1 MLKGEQAKR
10 SSLFK
15 LATVLSSG
23 FGGGVLGFWAHTTG
37 IGVGHGIEGMAAASI
52 ITGLSALSAAGCAL
66 AFFSGIDAH
75 ASEVRVAAETDALTG
90 LLSRGSFLVEMAK
103 IGNAAKTNKKTSY
116 FLNVDIDRFKQLNDA
131 LGYRTGD
138 QLVQTAAERIKQ
150 HMPAG
155 AVIGRLAIS
164 EIGIILS
171 ADDAL
176 PTLEIM
182 LDKMV
187 ASLCE
192 PYVIEGR
199 RVIISISTGGAE
211 ITDDYADAVGL
222 LRKANL
228 AVHRARAIGRGNWM
242 MFEPEIGRVADH
254 RRWIEAEMQL
264 ALERQDFELYYQP
277 QLDLTTGKIAG
288 YEALVRWQHP
298 EKGAV
303 HPIEF
308 IPVAEETGMIAPLGD
323 WVLRKACSDAK
334 HLPDDC
340 FVAVNLSPAQ
350 FLLSDMVEVVRS
362 ALAESGLPARR
373 LELEI
378 TESLLMEDKEKTAL
392 ILGEFAKM
400 GVSVAVDDF
409 GTGYSNL
416 TYLADLPFQ
425 KLKIDR
431 SFVSR
436 IETNGNTGAI
446 ISTIVGL
453 SRALGVQTIAEG
465 VENEAQVT
473 LLKAAGC
480 NSAQGYLFGRPLPIT
495 TRDPHN
501 GRRAAALH

>member
-1 MLKGEQAKR
+1 MLKGEKTKR
-10 SSLFK
+10 SAAFK
-15 LATVLSSG
+15 LLTVLSSG
-23 FGGGVLGFWAHTTG
+23 FGGGMLGFWAHMTG
-37 IGVGHGIEGMAAASI
+37 IGIIEGIEGVAAATI
-52 ITGLSALSAAGCAL
+52 ITSLSALSAAGCAT

-75 ASEVRVAAETDALTG
+75 ASEVRTAAETDSLTG
-90 LLSRGSFLVEMAK
+90 LSSRGAFLVDMAK
-103 IGNAAKTNKKTSY
+103 IGDASKSVRQSHY
-116 FLNVDIDRFKQLNDA
+116 FINIEIDRFKQLNDA

-138 QLVQTAAERIKQ
+138 QLVQKAAERVKA
-150 HMPAG
+150 HLPKG
-155 AVIGRLAIS
+155 AIIGRLAIA
-164 EIGIILS
+164 ELGILIPE
-171 ADDAL
+171 ADAL

-182 LDKMV
+182 MDNMIG
-187 ASLCE
+187 ALCE
-192 PYVIEGR
+192 PYMIEGR
-199 RVIISISTGGAE
+199 RVIISVSAGGAE
-211 ITDDYADAVGL
+211 VDEHYADAIGV
-222 LRKANL
+222 LRKATL
-228 AVHRARAIGRGNWM
+228 AVHRARGRGRGNWE

-277 QLDLTTGKIAG
+277 QLDLTTGRVAG

-298 EKGAV
+298 DKGAV
-303 HPIEF
+303 HPVEF

-323 WVLRKACSDAK
+323 WVLRKACADAK

-350 FLLSDMVEVVRS
+350 FLLSDMVEAVRS

-378 TESLLMEDKEKTAL
+378 TESLLMEDREKTAL
-392 ILGEFAKM
+392 ILGEFARM

-436 IETNGNTGAI
+436 IETNDNTGAI

-453 SRALGVQTIAEG
+453 SRALGVETIAEG

-473 LLKAAGC
+473 MLKAAGC
-480 NSAQGYLFGRPLPIT
+480 NSAQGYLFGKPTPIS
-495 TRDPHN
+495 TRQIHKS
-501 GRRAAALH
+501 ASALLH

>member
-1 MLKGEQAKR
+1 MLKDEKTKR
-10 SSLFK
+10 SAAFK
-15 LATVLSSG
+15 LLTVSSSG
-23 FGGGVLGFWAHTTG
+23 LGGGMLGFWAHSTG
-37 IGVGHGIEGMAAASI
+37 IGIVDGFQGLAAATI
-52 ITGLSALSAAGCAL
+52 ITSLSALSAAGCAF

-75 ASEVRVAAETDALTG
+75 ASEVRTAAERDPLTG
-90 LLSRGSFLVEMAK
+90 LASRAAFLVELAK
-103 IGNAAKTNKKTSY
+103 IGVAATQIRKTHY
-116 FLNVDIDRFKQLNDA
+116 FINIEIDRFKQLNDA
-131 LGYRTGD
+131 LGYRIGD
-138 QLVQTAAERIKQ
+138 QLVQMAAERVKSCL
-150 HMPAG
+150 PEG
-155 AVIGRLAIS
+155 AILGRLAIA
-164 EIGIILS
+164 ELGMLIPEET
-171 ADDAL
+171 AL

-182 LDKMV
+182 LDRMV
-187 ASLCE
+187 GALCE
-192 PYVIEGR
+192 PYIIEGR
-199 RVIISISTGGAE
+199 RVIISISAGGAE
-211 ITDDYADAVGL
+211 VDEEYADALGI
-222 LRKANL
+222 LRKATL
-228 AVHRARAIGRGNWM
+228 AVHRARGRGRGNWE

-277 QLDLTTGKIAG
+277 QLDLTTGRIAG

-303 HPIEF
+303 HPVEF

-323 WVLRKACSDAK
+323 WVLRKACADAK

-350 FLLSDMVEVVRS
+350 FLLSDMVEAVRS

-378 TESLLMEDKEKTAL
+378 TESLLMEDKAKTAL
-392 ILGEFAKM
+392 ILGEFARM

-436 IETNGNTGAI
+436 IETNDNTGAI

-453 SRALGVQTIAEG
+453 SRALGVETIAEG

-473 LLKAAGC
+473 MLKAAGC
-480 NSAQGYLFGRPLPIT
+480 NSAQGYLFGRPTPISA
-495 TRDPHN
+495 RQIN
-501 GRRAAALH
+501 KSASALLH

>member
-1 MLKGEQAKR
+1 MLKGEKTKR
-10 SSLFK
+10 STAFK
-15 LATVLSSG
+15 LLTVLSSG
-23 FGGGVLGFWAHTTG
+23 FGGGMLGLWAHTTG
-37 IGVGHGIEGMAAASI
+37 IGVGDGIEGLAAATI
-52 ITGLSALSAAGCAL
+52 ITSLSALSAAGCAL

-75 ASEVRVAAETDALTG
+75 ASEVRTAAETDSLTG
-90 LLSRGSFLVEMAK
+90 LASRSAFLIDMAK
-103 IGNAAKTNKKTSY
+103 LGTASRESGKTHY
-116 FLNVDIDRFKQLNDA
+116 FVNVEIDRFKQLNDA

-138 QLVQTAAERIKQ
+138 QLVQNAAERIKN
-150 HMPAG
+150 HLPKSA
-155 AVIGRLAIS
+155 ILGRLAIA
-164 EIGIILS
+164 ELGILVPEE
-171 ADDAL
+171 DAL
-176 PTLEIM
+176 PTLEIL
-182 LDKMV
+182 LDNMV
-187 ASLCE
+187 GALCE
-192 PYVIEGR
+192 PYMIEGR
-199 RVIISISTGGAE
+199 RVILSVSAGGVE
-211 ITDDYADAVGL
+211 IDEEFADAVGA
-222 LRKANL
+222 LRKATL
-228 AVHRARAIGRGNWM
+228 AVHRARGRGRGNWE

-277 QLDLTTGKIAG
+277 QLDLTTGRIAG

-298 EKGAV
+298 DKGAV
-303 HPIEF
+303 HPVEF

-323 WVLRKACSDAK
+323 WVLRKACADAK

-350 FLLSDMVEVVRS
+350 FLLSDMVEAVRS

-378 TESLLMEDKEKTAL
+378 TESLLMEDKAKTAL
-392 ILGEFAKM
+392 ILGEFARM

-436 IETNGNTGAI
+436 IETNDNTGAI

-453 SRALGVQTIAEG
+453 SRALGVETIAEG

-473 LLKAAGC
+473 MLKAAGC
-480 NSAQGYLFGRPLPIT
+480 TSAQGYLFGRPTPIS
-495 TRDPHN
+495 TRQIN
-501 GRRAAALH
+501 KSASALLH

>member
-1 MLKGEQAKR
+1 MLKGEKTKR
-10 SSLFK
+10 SAAFK
-15 LATVLSSG
+15 LLTVLSSG
-23 FGGGVLGFWAHTTG
+23 FGGGMLGTWAHMTG
-37 IGVGHGIEGMAAASI
+37 IGVIQGIDGIAAAAI
-52 ITGLSALSAAGCAL
+52 ITSLSALSASGCAL
-66 AFFSGIDAH
+66 AFFGGIDAH
-75 ASEVRVAAETDALTG
+75 ASEVRTAAETDSLTG
-90 LLSRGSFLVEMAK
+90 LASRGAFLVNMAN
-103 IGNAAKTNKKTSY
+103 IGSAAKETRNTHY
-116 FLNVDIDRFKQLNDA
+116 FINIEIDRFKQLNDA

-138 QLVQTAAERIKQ
+138 QLVQTAAERVKK
-150 HMPAG
+150 HLPKG
-155 AVIGRLAIS
+155 AILGRLAIA
-164 EIGIILS
+164 ELGILI
-171 ADDAL
+171 AEKDAL
-176 PTLEIM
+176 PTLEIL
-182 LDKMV
+182 LDNMV
-187 ASLCE
+187 GALCA
-192 PYVIEGR
+192 PYMIEGR
-199 RVIISISTGGAE
+199 RVIISVSAGGVE
-211 ITDDYADAVGL
+211 VDEQYADPVNV
-222 LRKANL
+222 LRKATL
-228 AVHRARAIGRGNWM
+228 AVHRARGRGRGNWE

-277 QLDLTTGKIAG
+277 QLDLTTGRIAG

-303 HPIEF
+303 HPVEF

-323 WVLRKACSDAK
+323 WVLRRACADAK

-350 FLLSDMVEVVRS
+350 FLLSDMVEAVRS

-392 ILGEFAKM
+392 ILGEFARM

-436 IETNGNTGAI
+436 IETNDNTGAI

-453 SRALGVQTIAEG
+453 SRALGVKTIAEG

-473 LLKAAGC
+473 MLKAAGC
-480 NSAQGYLFGRPLPIT
+480 NSAQGYLFGKPTPIS
-495 TRDPHN
+495 TRQVHKS
-501 GRRAAALH
+501 AHALLH

>member
-1 MLKGEQAKR
+1 
-10 SSLFK
+10 
-15 LATVLSSG
+15 
-23 FGGGVLGFWAHTTG
+23 
-37 IGVGHGIEGMAAASI
+37 
-52 ITGLSALSAAGCAL
+52 
-66 AFFSGIDAH
+66 
-75 ASEVRVAAETDALTG
+75 LTG
-90 LLSRGSFLVEMAK
+90 R
-103 IGNAAKTNKKTSY
+103 
-116 FLNVDIDRFKQLNDA
+116 
-131 LGYRTGD
+131 
-138 QLVQTAAERIKQ
+138 
-150 HMPAG
+150 
-155 AVIGRLAIS
+155 
-164 EIGIILS
+164 
-171 ADDAL
+171 
-176 PTLEIM
+176 
-182 LDKMV
+182 
-187 ASLCE
+187 
-192 PYVIEGR
+192 
-199 RVIISISTGGAE
+199 
-211 ITDDYADAVGL
+211 
-222 LRKANL
+222 
-228 AVHRARAIGRGNWM
+228 
-242 MFEPEIGRVADH
+242 
-254 RRWIEAEMQL
+254 
-264 ALERQDFELYYQP
+264 
-277 QLDLTTGKIAG
+277 IAG
-288 YEALVRWQHP
+288 YEALVRWTHP
-298 EKGAV
+298 EKGPV

-416 TYLADLPFQ
+416 IYLADLPFQ

-436 IETNGNTGAI
+436 IETSGNTGAI

-453 SRALGVQTIAEG
+453 SRALGVETIAEG
-465 VENEAQVT
+465 VENEAQVV

-495 TRDPHN
+495 TREFSS
-501 GRRAAALH
+501 GVRAAAVH

>member
-1 MLKGEQAKR
+1 MLKGEKTKR
-10 SSLFK
+10 SAAFK
-15 LATVLSSG
+15 LLTVMSSG
-23 FGGGVLGFWAHTTG
+23 FGGGMLGFWAHTTG
-37 IGVGHGIEGMAAASI
+37 IGIGDGVQGLAAATI
-52 ITGLSALSAAGCAL
+52 ITSLSSLSAAGCAL

-75 ASEVRVAAETDALTG
+75 ASEVRTAGETDALTG
-90 LLSRGSFLVEMAK
+90 LASRSAFLVEMAK
-103 IGNAAKTNKKTSY
+103 LGAASKESRKVHY
-116 FLNVDIDRFKQLNDA
+116 FVNIEIDRFKQLNDA

-138 QLVQTAAERIKQ
+138 QLVQNAAERIKSA
-150 HMPAG
+150 MPKTA
-155 AVIGRLAIS
+155 ILGRLAIA
-164 EIGIILS
+164 ELGVLIPEE
-171 ADDAL
+171 DAL

-182 LDKMV
+182 LDAMV
-187 ASLCE
+187 GSLCE
-192 PYVIEGR
+192 PYMIEGR
-199 RVIISISTGGAE
+199 RVILSVSAGGVEVDAE
-211 ITDDYADAVGL
+211 YADVVGV
-222 LRKANL
+222 LRKATL
-228 AVHRARAIGRGNWM
+228 AVHRARGRGRGNWD

-277 QLDLTTGKIAG
+277 QLDLTTGRIAG

-298 EKGAV
+298 DKGAV
-303 HPIEF
+303 HPVEF

-323 WVLRKACSDAK
+323 WVLRKACADAK

-350 FLLSDMVEVVRS
+350 FLLSDMVEAVRS

-392 ILGEFAKM
+392 ILGEFARM

-453 SRALGVQTIAEG
+453 SRALGVETIAEG

-473 LLKAAGC
+473 MLKAAGC
-480 NSAQGYLFGRPLPIT
+480 NSAQGYLFGRPTPIS
-495 TRDPHN
+495 TRQIHKS
-501 GRRAAALH
+501 ATALLH

>member
-1 MLKGEQAKR
+1 MLKGEKTKR
-10 SSLFK
+10 SAAFK
-15 LATVLSSG
+15 LLTVLSSG
-23 FGGGVLGFWAHTTG
+23 FGGGMLGFWAHTTG
-37 IGVGHGIEGMAAASI
+37 IGIGDGIEGLAAATI
-52 ITGLSALSAAGCAL
+52 ITSLSSLSAAGCAL

-75 ASEVRVAAETDALTG
+75 ASEVRTAGETDALTG
-90 LLSRGSFLVEMAK
+90 LASRSAFLVEMAK
-103 IGNAAKTNKKTSY
+103 IGNAAKECRKVHY
-116 FLNVDIDRFKQLNDA
+116 FINVEIDRFKQLNDA

-138 QLVQTAAERIKQ
+138 QLVQNAAERIKIC
-150 HMPAG
+150 MPKSA
-155 AVIGRLAIS
+155 ILGRLAIA
-164 EIGIILS
+164 ELGILIPEE
-171 ADDAL
+171 DAL

-182 LDKMV
+182 LDNMV
-187 ASLCE
+187 GALCE

-199 RVIISISTGGAE
+199 RVIVSVSAGGVE
-211 ITDDYADAVGL
+211 VDEEYSDTIGI
-222 LRKANL
+222 LRKATL
-228 AVHRARAIGRGNWM
+228 AVHRARGRGRGNWE

-277 QLDLTTGKIAG
+277 QLDLTTGRIAG

-303 HPIEF
+303 HPVEF

-350 FLLSDMVEVVRS
+350 FLLSDMVEAVRS

-378 TESLLMEDKEKTAL
+378 TESLLMEDKVKTAL
-392 ILGEFAKM
+392 ILGEFARM

-453 SRALGVQTIAEG
+453 SRALGVETIAEG

-480 NSAQGYLFGRPLPIT
+480 NSAQGYLFGRPTPIS
-495 TRDPHN
+495 TRQIHKS
-501 GRRAAALH
+501 ATALLH